1 MTTRQYSSRSQQST
15 LTGSISSGDTTMT
28 VVSGTGLLGGVT
40 IPGGRTFTLVI
51 DPDTAL
57 EEIVDATAV
66 STNTF
71 TITRARD
78 GSSAQAHS
86 AGAVVRHM
94 AIGRDFRDANLHAE
108 AAASYNDGDGN
119 AHTMHGIGSG
129 EGNVVGTD
137 KAQTLTNK
145 TLVAPALGTPASGVL
160 TNTTGLPISTGVDG
174 LGSGVATFLATPSSA
189 NLASA
194 LTDETGTGAGVFANS
209 PTLVTPA
216 LGTPS
221 AVVLTNGTGLP
232 ISTGVSGL
240 ASNVATFLA
249 TPSSAN
255 LISAVTDETGTGLL
269 VFGTSPTFTGTV
281 IATNANAS
289 GTVTANLFSGPLN
302 GNVTGNINGNV
313 TGNLTGNVTGT
324 SSLDLP
330 LSGGTMSG
338 AIAMGTSKIT
348 GLGTPTTSTDAATK
362 AYADLMVPLTEKSAA
377 NGVASLDAS
386 GKVPAAELP
395 DISITSTQVVANQV
409 DMLALTAEVGD
420 VAVRTDV
427 NKTFILTA
435 SPSSTLANWQEL
447 LTPTDSVLSVDGLT
461 GAVDLSGVY
470 LGLAGGTMTGAIA
483 MGTNKITG
491 LGTPTSAQDATTK
504 TYVDNLLVAPSNL
517 TGVITSVGVA
527 TSIASQTGT
536 GTKFVV
542 DTSPTIATPTFTGN
556 TTASTIN
563 STTIPSS
570 KTLVAT
576 DSTTYVVPSQTSH
589 SGKFLTTDGTTS
601 SWAVVEG
608 DLTAVTAGTGIT
620 VTDSTGPIPTV
631 AFDYRAGSAVTLN
644 AQTATYTVVL
654 TDADQKLVTM
664 DVATANDFLIPTNAN
679 VAFPVGTVI
688 NVIQIGA
695 GKTTIEAVTPGTTTI
710 SSTGATATDPELRAQ
725 FSAASCIK
733 VATDT
738 WYVVGDIV

>member
-1 MTTRQYSSRSQQST
+1 MTVRKYSSRAQQTT
-15 LTGSISSGDTTMT
+15 LSSALTNVATSM
-28 VVSGTGLLGGVT
+28 VVNGGLAVMGNKTPSASETYVV
-40 IPGGRTFTLVI
+40 VI
-51 DPDTAL
+51 DPDTSL
-57 EEIVDATAV
+57 EEIVEVHTYV
-66 STNTF
+66 SGNTLQ
-71 TITRARD
+71 INRNID
-78 GSSAQAHS
+78 GSTAQAHS

-94 AIGRDFRDANLHAE
+94 VIGRDLQEANDHE
-108 AAASYNDGDGN
+108 
-119 AHTMHGIGSG
+119 
-129 EGNVVGTD
+129 VGTL
-137 KAQTLTNK
+137 AQHAATTSLELRTLISDETGTGSLVFATSP
-145 TLVAPALGTPASGVL
+145 TLVTPALGTPASGVL
-160 TNTTGLPISTGVDG
+160 TNATGLPISTGVSG
-174 LGSGVATFLATPSSA
+174 LGTDVATFLATPSSA

-194 LTDETGTGAGVFANS
+194 LTDETGTGAAVFANS

-281 IATNANAS
+281 IATNVTAS

-302 GNVTGNINGNV
+302 GNVTGDITGNV

-435 SPSSTLANWQEL
+435 SPPSTLANWQEL

-461 GAVDLSGVY
+461 GAVDLSSVY

-504 TYVDNLLVAPSNL
+504 TYVDNLLIAPGNL

-536 GTKFVV
+536 GTKFVM
-542 DTSPTIATPTFTGN
+542 DNTPTLITPVLGVA
-556 TTASTIN
+556 TATSIN
-563 STTIPSS
+563 GTAIPSS

-576 DSTTYVVPSQTSH
+576 DSTTYVVPSQTGN
-589 SGKFLTTDGTTS
+589 SGKYLSTDGTTS
-601 SWAVVEG
+601 SWAVVNVSAI
-608 DLTAVTAGTGIT
+608 DDNYILT
-620 VTDSTGPIPTV
+620 
-631 AFDYRAGSAVTLN
+631 L
-644 AQTATYTVVL
+644 
-654 TDADQKLVTM
+654 M
-664 DVATANDFLIPTNAN
+664 
-679 VAFPVGTVI
+679 
-688 NVIQIGA
+688 GA
-695 GKTTIEAVTPGTTTI
+695 I
-710 SSTGATATDPELRAQ
+710 
-725 FSAASCIK
+725 
-733 VATDT
+733 
-738 WYVVGDIV
+738 